1 MNFLFDCDNIIF
13 NWCLGFSNFMKE
25 KHGKTIIANPSDYGM
40 SESFNTKEEFIA
52 YVWEAT
58 GTPGFIEN
66 LPVLDA
72 SVEYATALLRLHQH
86 TPIFISSILSFAKD
100 APDALRIDNER
111 KIALARA
118 IGVDATERHFL
129 FSNRMKMNVIE
140 RYRNCSQGF
149 LGIAEDSPE
158 IIEFC
163 KSKDIKVFAP
173 ARWNYLKDNPV
184 PQYSSLAYL
193 VSSLLSSE

>member
-1 MNFLFDCDNIIF
+1 MNFLFDCDNIVF
-13 NWCLGFSNFMKE
+13 DWCLGFSNFMNE
-25 KHGKTIIANPSDYGM
+25 KHGKTVITNPNDYGM
-40 SESFNTKEEFIA
+40 SESFETKEEFIA

-72 SVEYATALLRLHQH
+72 SVEYATALLKIHQH

-100 APDALRIDNER
+100 TPDALRIDKER
-111 KIALARA
+111 KTAIAKAV
-118 IGVDATERHFL
+118 GVDDMERHFL
-129 FSNRMKMNVIE
+129 FNNSMKMKVIE
-140 RYRNCSQGF
+140 RYRNCPQGF
-149 LGIAEDSPE
+149 LGIAEDCPE

-163 KSKDIKVFAP
+163 RSKDIKVFAP

-184 PQYSSLAYL
+184 PQYSSLAGL